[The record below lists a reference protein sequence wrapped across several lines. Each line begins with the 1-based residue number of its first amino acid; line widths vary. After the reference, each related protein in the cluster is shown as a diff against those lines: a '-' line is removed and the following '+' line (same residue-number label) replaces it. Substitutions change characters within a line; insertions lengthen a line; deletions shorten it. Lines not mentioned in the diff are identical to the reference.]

1 MTLEKR
7 IWNIGHLVAFLL
19 LVLSVRIVY
28 WQMVRGT
35 ELTPLA
41 LNPVS
46 AAANY
51 TGSSQAVSSS
61 AALESLAG
69 GNGIADL
76 QNLPQPVVQR
86 TMDLLSTIT
95 RGSIYDYSGRL
106 LAYDGENENGD
117 RLRFYT
123 EPSLAH
129 VIGYT
134 SGLRTGIAGL
144 EQTYNNVLLGLN
156 RLDARFAQVLHQP
169 ITGSDIFLT
178 IDSQIQRAAEK
189 ALQGHTGAI
198 LVMDGQSGAVLA
210 MANAPRFD
218 PNQILSEAY
227 LADLVE
233 SCGDASECRAPLL
246 NRAAQGAYAPGSTWK
261 TITLI
266 SALDTGQASPAT
278 VFDFGQPVNDPN
290 GIYYVY
296 EVDGGIIPD
305 PNHREARLNLELSY
319 AKSANAAF
327 ARLGDEMP
335 PDVLIDYAA
344 RLGFSRPQAERFPLE
359 IDYRSSV
366 LANDLNSL
374 TENNLLRAV
383 TAIGQGELLTSPLN
397 MGMVILSVLNEG
409 NMPIPYFVESIREP
423 GGRTSNGPVRGQVI
437 GGVMKP
443 ETAEV
448 VREMM
453 IAVVEKGSAGRAR
466 VAGLT
471 TGGKTGTAQVGGSQL
486 PHAWFTGFAEN
497 NERSVVIVVLLE
509 NGGEGSQVA
518 APVFAELAKVALG
531 SLGQPVEELLPEL
544 LPTARPPEEPSIET
558 PTPTPAPILEETP
571 EETPLVEPTPTPT
584 ENPFPGIPTPEI
596 YRDPS
601 KVDLTAGSASCVVT
615 REGVEGT
622 GAFIW
627 PSQYQALSGGDFKIG
642 HPGLDLNAPTGS
654 PVYAADTGV
663 VIFAGWTGGVGYG
676 NAILID
682 HGNGYQTLYA
692 HLSQIST
699 HCGAK
704 VDQGKLIG
712 LSGNTGNS
720 TGPHL
725 HFEVRV
731 PGGYINPLRV
741 LPTP

>member
-7 IWNIGHLVAFLL
+7 IWNIGHLVAILL

-35 ELTPLA
+35 DLTPLA
-41 LNPVS
+41 LNPV
-46 AAANY
+46 AVAANY
-51 TGSSQAVSSS
+51 PRGSQTGSSSPTVDSP
-61 AALESLAG
+61 EG
-69 GNGIADL
+69 GGQIANL
-76 QNLPQPVVQR
+76 QSLPQPVIQR

-95 RGSIYDYSGRL
+95 RGSIYDRSGRL
-106 LAYDGENENGD
+106 LAYDGENESGE
-117 RLRFYT
+117 RIRFYT

-134 SGLRTGIAGL
+134 SGLRTGISGL
-144 EQTYNNVLLGLN
+144 ELTYNDILFGLN
-156 RLDARFAQVLHQP
+156 RLDSRFAQLLHQP
-169 ITGSDIFLT
+169 ITGNDIFLT
-178 IDSQIQRAAEK
+178 IDSQIQRAAEI
-189 ALQGHTGAI
+189 ALQGHAGSI
-198 LVMDGQSGAVLA
+198 VVMDGQSGAVLA
-210 MANAPRFD
+210 LANAPRFD
-218 PNQILSEAY
+218 PNLILNEGY
-227 LADLVE
+227 LADLIE
-233 SCGDASECRAPLL
+233 SCGDAPECRAPLL

-261 TITLI
+261 TVTLI
-266 SALDTGQASPAT
+266 GALDTGQVSPAT
-278 VFDFGQPVNDPN
+278 VFDFGQPVRSPS
-290 GIYYVY
+290 GTYFVY

-305 PNHREARLNLELSY
+305 PNHREARLDLELSY

-335 PDVLIDYAA
+335 PDVLVDYAA
-344 RLGFSRPQAERFPLE
+344 RLGFSRSQAERYPLE
-359 IDYRSSV
+359 IDYTPSV
-366 LANDLNSL
+366 LANDVNSL

-397 MGMVILSVLNEG
+397 MGMITLAVLNEG
-409 NMPIPYFVESIREP
+409 NLPIPYFVESIREP
-423 GGRTSNGPVRGQVI
+423 GGRTSNGPALGQVI
-437 GGVMKP
+437 GGIMKP
-443 ETAEV
+443 ETAET
-448 VREMM
+448 VRQMM
-453 IAVVEKGSAGRAR
+453 IAVVEKGSASRAR

-497 NERSVVIVVLLE
+497 NERTVVIVVLLE
-509 NGGEGSQVA
+509 NAGEGSLEA

-531 SLGQPVEELLPEL
+531 ALGQPVEEVLPEL

-558 PTPTPAPILEETP
+558 PTPTPALTLEETP
-571 EETPLVEPTPTPT
+571 QDTPPAEPTPTPT

-622 GAFIW
+622 GTFIW
-627 PSQYQALSGGDFKIG
+627 PSQYQALSGGDFKVG
-642 HPGLDLNAPTGS
+642 HPGLDLNAPNGS
-654 PVYAADTGV
+654 AVYAADTGV
-663 VIFAGWTGGVGYG
+663 IIFAGWTGAVGYG

-692 HLSQIST
+692 HLSQVST